1 VTDPTDA
8 DGDQVASPGPSWLGP
23 KASEDEVPL
32 ASPSSGL
39 TLRAVLP
46 NAITAAA
53 LCSGLTGIRFAING
67 DWKMAVFAIVLAGVL
82 DGIDGRIARLLK
94 AQSRFGAELDS
105 LADSL
110 SFGMAPA
117 LVIYLW
123 SLQLLPR
130 FGWFASLAFA
140 ICCALR
146 LARFNARIDVEDQP
160 HKSVGFL
167 TGVPAPLGAG
177 LAFLPMYLWIATGNP
192 LFREPIPVA
201 IWLVAIAALMISN
214 LATMSW
220 TSIRPHRSIRLVAI
234 AFSGMVF
241 AALLQEPWWTLAALS
256 VVYLAMMRWRSSA
269 TAGSSGS
276 EPWISPGTVRAGD
289 GRVTRSAVGSKSA
302 SSARMRRTRRE
313 PDTSEAT
320 MTAIAAK
327 AARAN
332 SSVTAMASMASI
344 PSRPGEPA
352 NRAICSR

>member
-1 VTDPTDA
+1 MTGPA
-8 DGDQVASPGPSWLGP
+8 DLEPDRDKPAPVAPSWLGP
-23 KASEDEVPL
+23 KASEHEAP
-32 ASPSSGL
+32 AAQRTSGGL

-67 DWKMAVFAIVLAGVL
+67 NWQMAVFAIILAGVL

-117 LVIYLW
+117 LVMFLW
-123 SLQLLPR
+123 SLQDLPR

-167 TGVPAPLGAG
+167 TGVPAPVGAG
-177 LAFLPMYLWIATGNP
+177 LAFLPMYLWIASGEP
-192 LFREPIPVA
+192 VFRHPVLVA
-201 IWLVAIAALMISN
+201 AWMVAIALLLISN

-220 TSIRPHRSIRLVAI
+220 TSIRPRRHIRLEAI
-234 AFSGMVF
+234 ALAGLVF
-241 AALLQEPWWTLAALS
+241 AALLTEPWWTLAGICL
-256 VVYLAMMRWRSSA
+256 VYLALMPLAIVRYGRIKRQRGL
-269 TAGSSGS
+269 AGS
-276 EPWISPGTVRAGD
+276 V
-289 GRVTRSAVGSKSA
+289 
-302 SSARMRRTRRE
+302 
-313 PDTSEAT
+313 
-320 MTAIAAK
+320 AAN
-327 AARAN
+327 ALA
-332 SSVTAMASMASI
+332 
-344 PSRPGEPA
+344 PA
-352 NRAICSR
+352 DE